1 MNLKIEGVWC
11 KTRTEFEKL
20 AKSGDYD
27 LTISYYDIVN
37 RLVKSDPYSEEP
49 SDIIVSLYIRK
60 LIQKLIQDNL
70 ASEEEETNPKLL
82 YMFKELDSSAVLNF
96 KYFIGDLIPDGA
108 PVDMDLIIINRCDYP
123 KRGVLS
129 KFDNVRFID
138 HD

>member
-1 MNLKIEGVWC
+1 MKLHVEGVWC
-11 KTRTEFEKL
+11 KTRTEFERL

-27 LTISYYDIVN
+27 LIVSYFDIFN
-37 RLVKSDPYSEEP
+37 RLIKSDPYSKEP

-60 LIQKLIQDNL
+60 LIQRLIDDAL
-70 ASEEEETNPKLL
+70 ESEKDQAKIL
-82 YMFKELDSSAVLNF
+82 YMFKTLDGDSVLGF
-96 KYFIGDLIPDGA
+96 KEFVNDLFEDPFDL
-108 PVDMDLIIINRCDYP
+108 DLIIINRCDYP

>member
-1 MNLKIEGVWC
+1 MTLQIEGVWC

-27 LTISYYDIVN
+27 LTISYFDIVN

-49 SDIIVSLYIRK
+49 SDVIVSLYIRK
-60 LIQKLIQDNL
+60 LIKKLITDNVGNEN
-70 ASEEEETNPKLL
+70 AKLL
-82 YMFKELDSSAVLNF
+82 YMFKNLDGSAVLNF
-96 KYFIGDLIPDGA
+96 KDFISDLTGEPFDI
-108 PVDMDLIIINRCDYP
+108 DLVIINRCDYP
-123 KRGVLS
+123 KKGVLS

>member
-1 MNLKIEGVWC
+1 MTLKIEGVWC

-27 LTISYYDIVN
+27 LTISYFDIVN

-60 LIQKLIQDNL
+60 LIQKLINDKVEGEHGE
-70 ASEEEETNPKLL
+70 ATLL
-82 YMFKELDSSAVLNF
+82 YMFKNLDGPAVLNF
-96 KYFIGDLIPDGA
+96 KQFIADLTGETYDI
-108 PVDMDLIIINRCDYP
+108 DLIIINRCDYP
-123 KRGVLS
+123 KKGVLS

>member
-1 MNLKIEGVWC
+1 MTLQIEGVWC

-27 LTISYYDIVN
+27 LTISYFDIVN
-37 RLVKSDPYSEEP
+37 RLVKSDPYSKEP

-60 LIQKLIQDNL
+60 LIQKLITDKDQ
-70 ASEEEETNPKLL
+70 EEAKLL
-82 YMFKELDSSAVLNF
+82 YMFKNLDGPAVLNF
-96 KYFIGDLIPDGA
+96 KQFIADLTGDPFNL
-108 PVDMDLIIINRCDYP
+108 DLIIINRCDYP

>member
-1 MNLKIEGVWC
+1 MTLKIEGVWC

-27 LTISYYDIVN
+27 LTISYFDIVN

-49 SDIIVSLYIRK
+49 SAVIVSLYIRK
-60 LIQKLIQDNL
+60 LIQKLINDKLEGEKEGENDN
-70 ASEEEETNPKLL
+70 AKLL
-82 YMFKELDSSAVLNF
+82 YMFKNLDSTAVLNF
-96 KYFIGDLIPDGA
+96 KHFIADLTGELYDI
-108 PVDMDLIIINRCDYP
+108 DLIIINRCDYP
-123 KRGVLS
+123 KKGVLS

>member
-1 MNLKIEGVWC
+1 MTLKIEGVWC

-27 LTISYYDIVN
+27 LTISYFDIVN

-49 SDIIVSLYIRK
+49 SDVIVSLYIRK
-60 LIQKLIQDNL
+60 LIQKLITDKVEGEN
-70 ASEEEETNPKLL
+70 AEAKLL
-82 YMFKELDSSAVLNF
+82 YMFKNLDSNAVLNF
-96 KYFIGDLIPDGA
+96 KHFIADLTGDPY
-108 PVDMDLIIINRCDYP
+108 DMDLIIINRCDYP

>member
-1 MNLKIEGVWC
+1 MTLQIEGVWC

-27 LTISYYDIVN
+27 LTISYFDIVN

-49 SDIIVSLYIRK
+49 SDVIVSLYIRK
-60 LIQKLIQDNL
+60 LIKKLINDNVGNEN
-70 ASEEEETNPKLL
+70 AKLL
-82 YMFKELDSSAVLNF
+82 YMFKNLDGSAVLNF
-96 KYFIGDLIPDGA
+96 KDFISDLTGEPFDI
-108 PVDMDLIIINRCDYP
+108 DLVIINRCDYP
-123 KRGVLS
+123 KKGVLS